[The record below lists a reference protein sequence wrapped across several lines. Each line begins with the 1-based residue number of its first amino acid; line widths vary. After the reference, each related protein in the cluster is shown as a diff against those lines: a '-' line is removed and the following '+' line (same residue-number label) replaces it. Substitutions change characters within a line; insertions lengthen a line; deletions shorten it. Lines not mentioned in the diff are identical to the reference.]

1 MRPSSLCSY
10 PCKALAFLQISVGVA
25 WGFSSIQAINCFRRS
40 PSRTISEM
48 LTAVS
53 RSTLASFSFLP
64 SSMIGSILISLS
76 NFTVMYVQLI
86 IIYRIINNHI
96 SVYHIKLIFFRRGP
110 YSARTTIGIDLT

>member
-1 MRPSSLCSY
+1 
-10 PCKALAFLQISVGVA
+10 
-25 WGFSSIQAINCFRRS
+25 
-40 PSRTISEM
+40 
-48 LTAVS
+48 
-53 RSTLASFSFLP
+53 
-64 SSMIGSILISLS
+64 MIGSILISLS